1 MSIEIDKDYKVNLN
15 EFIGTGG
22 KIVKASSQETSPVN
36 KDYDSNILLGDYI
49 KEFSELQ

>member
-15 EFIGTGG
+15 EFIGTSG
-22 KIVKASSQETSPVN
+22 KIKASSQETSPVN